1 MEVRISTA
9 KIREVLESS
18 GCAYTAENIAAV
30 RANIPLHTS
39 DLILAALNATDLPD
53 KRFCFAAVL
62 SSCRPAF
69 FLTSAGRHPIP
80 INQTNIFFRRLL

>member
-30 RANIPLHTS
+30 RANPLHTS

-53 KRFCFAAVL
+53 KRFALPLF
-62 SSCRPAF
+62 
-69 FLTSAGRHPIP
+69 
-80 INQTNIFFRRLL
+80 

>member
-9 KIREVLESS
+9 KIRELLESS

-53 KRFCFAAVL
+53 KRFALPLF
-62 SSCRPAF
+62 
-69 FLTSAGRHPIP
+69 
-80 INQTNIFFRRLL
+80 